1 MPDQD
6 RIPTRLHY
14 TVRNVGDRWVLAC
27 EDIPISSFDS
37 RGAARRAAALHMA
50 AARSRGDCAVLV
62 IDHHE
67 AAA

>member
-1 MPDQD
+1 MLDQG

-14 TVRNVGDRWVLAC
+14 KIHNVGDRWVLAC

-37 RGAARRAAALHMA
+37 RRAARRTAALHMA

-67 AAA
+67 VAA